1 MALKRRPLRKMRPS
15 KTVVCATSPHVVEQ
29 KYIFSGQ
36 LAWANEMRTVTGNLP
51 WVLAKGNRARE
62 R

>member
-1 MALKRRPLRKMRPS
+1 MRPS